1 MIHALLF
8 RWTVRAG
15 IGYSIVMSSSLDQ
28 TQTGILSRAINPH
41 EPTWSEAASRS
52 ILDIK
57 LTVDDNRRRDELAE
71 KARQGTLSTEELQEL
86 DSYREVGRILE
97 LMKAKAK
104 ISLKKAAIAS

>member
-1 MIHALLF
+1 MP
-8 RWTVRAG
+8 VP
-15 IGYSIVMSSSLDQ
+15 LDQ

-41 EPTWSEAASRS
+41 DPTWSEAASRS

-57 LTVDDNRRRDELAE
+57 LTNDDNRRRDELAE
-71 KARQGTLSTEELQEL
+71 KARAGTLTAEETREL

-104 ISLKKAAIAS
+104 ISLKTKAAAS